1 MSKTRP
7 PEGADAG
14 SAVRARDYI
23 PQDRMFLF
31 WLRDPAAL
39 VLVGALYDLG
49 LVEHATMTLARLA
62 GLDPAQT
69 RPIDLGGGRGHAIA
83 VRRFDRLWTGDNGPA
98 RRDHA
103 MSLHSA
109 MRATGSDFSYPN
121 FALHLRRYAAAQDA
135 LAMERTLFRR
145 MVFNILMD
153 NTDDHEKNHA
163 LVFGDSAAP
172 RLAPAFDMLPMCQ
185 NRGYQQI
192 GVRVKGS
199 ESSLENA
206 MSAHRA
212 FRLSKQQAQAEISAV
227 ARMVDG
233 WRMHFERVGVGARD
247 IELLSAS
254 IDRHFLADQRK
265 WAVRLGDEGPQAF
278 RQRHSR

>member
-1 MSKTRP
+1 
-7 PEGADAG
+7 
-14 SAVRARDYI
+14 
-23 PQDRMFLF
+23 
-31 WLRDPAAL
+31 
-39 VLVGALYDLG
+39 
-49 LVEHATMTLARLA
+49 
-62 GLDPAQT
+62 
-69 RPIDLGGGRGHAIA
+69 
-83 VRRFDRLWTGDNGPA
+83 
-98 RRDHA
+98 
-103 MSLHSA
+103 
-109 MRATGSDFSYPN
+109 
-121 FALHLRRYAAAQDA
+121 
-135 LAMERTLFRR
+135 MERTLFRR

-212 FRLSKQQAQAEISAV
+212 FRLSKPQAQAEISAV

-247 IELLSAS
+247 IELLSAN

-265 WAVRLGDEGPQAF
+265 WAVRLVG
-278 RQRHSR
+278 